1 MNLVKRTI
9 ILIQSLSLDNSLKTD
24 SGGFDEYLE
33 ITWICLFSK
42 ALVKGKAIPLQ
53 TQTGP

>member
-1 MNLVKRTI
+1 MNLVKRTL
-9 ILIQSLSLDNSLKTD
+9 ILTERLSLDNSLKPD

-33 ITWICLFSK
+33 ITWICFFSK

-53 TQTGP
+53 AQTGS